1 VRFVWGKIIFSTN
14 LYFRYKQCL
23 QNMLNKK
30 RENYEG
36 KAWKKIKAMMEE
48 LMSKFDEIISGQGV
62 LSRKENEVEMPSI
75 KATVNDE
82 NMGDNSKE
90 KRIMMM

>member
-1 VRFVWGKIIFSTN
+1 
-14 LYFRYKQCL
+14 
-23 QNMLNKK
+23 
-30 RENYEG
+30 
-36 KAWKKIKAMMEE
+36 MMEE

>member
-1 VRFVWGKIIFSTN
+1 MCCIKEVRIMEE
-14 LYFRYKQCL
+14 RHD
-23 QNMLNKK
+23 
-30 RENYEG
+30 
-36 KAWKKIKAMMEE
+36 KIKATMEE
-48 LMSKFDEIISGQGV
+48 LMSKFDEMISRQGV

-90 KRIMMM
+90 KKDDDDVVDYDRESQMQQNPLYES

>member
-23 QNMLNKK
+23 QNMLNKR